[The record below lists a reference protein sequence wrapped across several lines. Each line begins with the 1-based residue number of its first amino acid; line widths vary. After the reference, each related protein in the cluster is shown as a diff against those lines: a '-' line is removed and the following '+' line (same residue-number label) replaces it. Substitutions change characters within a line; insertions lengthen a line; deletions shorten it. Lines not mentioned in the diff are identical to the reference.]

1 MCMPRHAES
10 QFVGRRYRDAFG
22 AHIAPNFAAYL
33 TCETGRESTAA
44 LGYARAGAA
53 PLFLEA
59 YLDDPVEALVSAAYA
74 RPVTRTQIIEVGNF
88 AAINPLAMV
97 CLWGAAANDL
107 ASRGEIAVAT
117 MTSSLRGM
125 FRRIGVPIVEIAR
138 ARPERL
144 GTAAADWGS
153 YFDQDPMVCAGAI
166 LDGQL
171 ALNRFLDRR
180 VRREVA

>member
-1 MCMPRHAES
+1 MPRHAEL

-22 AHIAPNFAAYL
+22 ARLAPNFSAYL

-74 RPVTRTQIIEVGNF
+74 RPVARSRIIELGNF

-107 ASRGEIAVAT
+107 AARGDIAVAT
-117 MTSSLRGM
+117 MTGSLRGM
-125 FRRIGVPIVEIAR
+125 FRRIGVPIVELAR
-138 ARPERL
+138 ARPDRL
-144 GTAAADWGS
+144 GKAAADWGS
-153 YFDQDPMVCAGAI
+153 YFDQDPVVCAGAI
-166 LDGQL
+166 SDGQR
-171 ALNRFLDRR
+171 ALNRFLERR
-180 VRREVA
+180 ARREVA